1 MEGIGLI
8 FIIYILTSGYLEIS
22 LLFIK
27 EVFNIISQNI
37 DKLDEAKN
45 NFIQIILNINYKSFP
60 SLEAYYNFLDSLTL
74 LEEAAFLHILYIF
87 LILSMI
93 MNIYSAFF
101 ANEII
106 NYFNLEEKYPKLNK
120 FFNLRLQFQRYYL
133 IVNLI

>member
-45 NFIQIILNINYKSFP
+45 NFIQI
-60 SLEAYYNFLDSLTL
+60 
-74 LEEAAFLHILYIF
+74 
-87 LILSMI
+87 
-93 MNIYSAFF
+93 
-101 ANEII
+101 
-106 NYFNLEEKYPKLNK
+106 
-120 FFNLRLQFQRYYL
+120 
-133 IVNLI
+133 

>member
-45 NFIQIILNINYKSFP
+45 NFIQIILNINYKSI
-60 SLEAYYNFLDSLTL
+60 SYNTYKYDKK
-74 LEEAAFLHILYIF
+74 IF
-87 LILSMI
+87 F
-93 MNIYSAFF
+93 YKYFF
-101 ANEII
+101 IG
-106 NYFNLEEKYPKLNK
+106 L
-120 FFNLRLQFQRYYL
+120 
-133 IVNLI
+133 